1 MCVREELRENFH
13 TLLREAYFFTIN
25 IIIIIIIVI
34 FVIVRAKQGV
44 KGFIILS
51 YGMFMRRT
59 MSGLSEDPNQGA
71 IN

>member
-34 FVIVRAKQGV
+34 FVIVPSKARC
-44 KGFIILS
+44 KGIYNFVVRNI
-51 YGMFMRRT
+51 
-59 MSGLSEDPNQGA
+59 A
-71 IN
+71 

>member
-34 FVIVRAKQGV
+34 VPSKARCKGIYNFVVRNVAQNDEWIERGC
-44 KGFIILS
+44 
-51 YGMFMRRT
+51 
-59 MSGLSEDPNQGA
+59 
-71 IN
+71 